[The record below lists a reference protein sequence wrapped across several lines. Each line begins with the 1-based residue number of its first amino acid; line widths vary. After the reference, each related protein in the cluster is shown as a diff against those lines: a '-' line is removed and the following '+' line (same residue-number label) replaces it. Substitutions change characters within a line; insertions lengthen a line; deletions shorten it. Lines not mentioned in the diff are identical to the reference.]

1 LKKNQHILIV
11 LSVIIACI
19 CMGIVDAIIEPG
31 YLVKSIIKVLL
42 FLGMPIVYALFSKD
56 GNIRKVITPDRKGIL
71 LATVVGFAVY
81 AIVLSAYFIF
91 RNIFDFSAL
100 TTSLTTT
107 TGVNKQNFIWVAL
120 YISFINSFLE
130 EYFFRGFAFLTL
142 KKQTGRMVAYCF
154 SATMFAFYHVAIMIG
169 WFHYLVVIL
178 ALIGLFIGGLIFDWL
193 DEKYNNI
200 YLSWLVHMFANFAT
214 NTIGFILFKG

>member
-1 LKKNQHILIV
+1 MI
-11 LSVIIACI
+11 SVIIACI

-42 FLGMPIVYALFSKD
+42 FLGLPIIYAVFIKD
-56 GNIRKVITPDRKGIL
+56 GNLRNVITPDRKGIL
-71 LATVVGFAVY
+71 LAAGVGFAVY

-100 TTSLTTT
+100 TTSLSST
-107 TGVNKQNFIWVAL
+107 TGVIKQNFLWVAL
-120 YISFINSFLE
+120 YISFINSLLE
-130 EYFFRGFAFLTL
+130 EFFFRGFAFLTL

-154 SATMFAFYHVAIMIG
+154 SASTFAFYHVAIMIG
-169 WFHYLVVIL
+169 WFNYMVVVL
-178 ALIGLFIGGLIFDWL
+178 ALIGLLVGGLIFNWL
-193 DEKYNNI
+193 DEKFNNI

-214 NTIGFILFKG
+214 NTIGLILFNR